1 MNTYESMIIYLPEL
15 KEEEVKKQIK
25 SFVEKVASHKGII
38 KDQDFWGLKDLSY
51 ETDKKTKGY
60 YFVCKF
66 ELEPYQIAPLETWLK
81 LENDG
86 ILRFMI
92 SNINE

>member
-1 MNTYESMIIYLPEL
+1 MKRGRS
-15 KEEEVKKQIK
+15 KKTNKI
-25 SFVEKVASHKGII
+25 FCRKVASHKGII